1 MPNHMVTA
9 NFEEFPERLHPFRSI
24 LEGRS
29 MIVRKVKILPV
40 ECIARGYLIGSGW
53 NDYQAHGAVCG
64 LHLRDGYQ
72 MADQLDEPIFTPAT
86 KAESGHDMNISFDE
100 TKKIIGEDL
109 AIQIRDATLR
119 LYANATSRAKTRGI
133 LIADTKFEFGIC
145 EGKLVLAD
153 EALTPDSSRF
163 WPADTYQPGN
173 APPSFDK
180 QYIRDYL
187 DALDWDKT
195 PPAPP
200 LPETVI
206 QQSARKYQEAFQRL
220 TGTEP
225 RF

>member
-1 MPNHMVTA
+1 
-9 NFEEFPERLHPFRSI
+9 
-24 LEGRS
+24 
-29 MIVRKVKILPV
+29 
-40 ECIARGYLIGSGW
+40 
-53 NDYQAHGAVCG
+53 
-64 LHLRDGYQ
+64 
-72 MADQLDEPIFTPAT
+72 MAGQLDEPIFTPAT